1 MTSFEAKKAKTT
13 GYTDTEIWWTCPE
26 CGRQNFGIYYSHTSP
41 CARCD
46 FEHPPA
52 GEVGDCSEHA
62 AALRLKVI
70 QSHKSRIASLRAIR
84 DDRLCE
90 ARELEAQIAIE
101 ERELRALQIRPDMRR
116 G

>member
-1 MTSFEAKKAKTT
+1 MTCFGKKAKPT

-26 CGRQNFGIYYSHTSP
+26 CGRKNFGIYYSHTSP
-41 CARCD
+41 CAGCD

-52 GEVGDCSEHA
+52 GEVEDSAGHDE
-62 AALRLKVI
+62 ALRLKAV
-70 QSHKSRIASLRAIR
+70 QDHKSRIANLRAIR

-90 ARELEAQIAIE
+90 ASELEAQIAIE
-101 ERELRALQIRPDMRR
+101 ERELRALQLRPEIRR